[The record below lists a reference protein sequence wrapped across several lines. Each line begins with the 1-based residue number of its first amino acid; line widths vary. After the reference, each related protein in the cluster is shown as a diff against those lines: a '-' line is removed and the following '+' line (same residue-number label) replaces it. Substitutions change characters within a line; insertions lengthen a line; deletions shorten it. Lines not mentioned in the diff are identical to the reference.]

1 MSIHNKY
8 SHLTRD
14 ERMIIQTGCDNNS
27 TKKAISLTLGK
38 DNSTIGKEI
47 KLHRH
52 QVYKSSL
59 PLECAN
65 YKKCKYGRNCS
76 SSCPDFIL
84 FKCSRRDRSPGVCN
98 GCPQF
103 NSCRFNKYKYS
114 ADIAQKE
121 YESSLVDSRE
131 GVNLTTDEAKK
142 MGEIIKPLLEKG
154 QSPYH
159 IVTSHP
165 ELNICEK
172 TLYNYIENHVFSI
185 VGINNLDLRIKS
197 KRKISKKQKT
207 QYKKRK
213 DRKYLKNRTYKDFE
227 AFISEHPNASVVEM
241 DTVYND
247 VTNGPFIQTFKFLD
261 YGFTFAIYH
270 ESKTEKDMVDGLNQL
285 YDILGHDLFI
295 RNVEVLKTDRGSEF
309 ILAEELEMY
318 DGIQRTHVFYCDPMA
333 SCQKGSL
340 ENNHREF
347 RYILPK
353 KTDLK
358 SLGLTSQNALNTVVS
373 HVNSAPKE
381 QLKGKTP
388 LEMMKFLD
396 EDLYNQFIEYG
407 ICEIEKDK
415 VILKPYL
422 LKK

>member
-1 MSIHNKY
+1 
-8 SHLTRD
+8 
-14 ERMIIQTGCDNNS
+14 
-27 TKKAISLTLGK
+27 
-38 DNSTIGKEI
+38 
-47 KLHRH
+47 
-52 QVYKSSL
+52 
-59 PLECAN
+59 
-65 YKKCKYGRNCS
+65 
-76 SSCPDFIL
+76 
-84 FKCSRRDRSPGVCN
+84 
-98 GCPQF
+98 
-103 NSCRFNKYKYS
+103 
-114 ADIAQKE
+114 
-121 YESSLVDSRE
+121 
-131 GVNLTTDEAKK
+131 

-270 ESKTEKDMVDGLNQL
+270 ESKTEKNMVDGLNQL

-295 RNVEVLKTDRGSEF
+295 RNVEVLKTDSGSEF
-309 ILAEELEMY
+309 ILAEELEVY

-333 SCQKGSL
+333 SCQKGSLENNHL